1 MMPMSGV
8 IALCAERNFSRVPII
23 DTKTGRVAGVINLEW
38 LLYAGELDRAR
49 PARDYMEPAYF
60 LPEELHLEE
69 ALRRMQATGNRLAI
83 VFSPDRGETGVVGLE
98 DILRVIFGEVNL

>member
-1 MMPMSGV
+1 
-8 IALCAERNFSRVPII
+8 
-23 DTKTGRVAGVINLEW
+23 
-38 LLYAGELDRAR
+38 
-49 PARDYMEPAYF
+49 MEPAYF

-83 VFSPDRGETGVVGLE
+83 VLSPDRGETGVVGLE